1 MKKLIIL
8 LLILIP
14 FLAFSQLNC
23 AKKVKFGNANIC
35 FPKINGMTESYS
47 DPNVKII
54 SDTFKGS
61 EDEEIFAVYLKN
73 ENLGYEKMLNNGLGY
88 PLYKLYGNKKFEEIN
103 VSEEMLKE
111 FFIIIKKTLGKDMS
125 SLIKKINGKFNDI
138 AIGELSIEKPVLIDS
153 HIVNKKSRTYTLL
166 MKLSSEGIIINVVL
180 NMSVINI
187 QSTLIFL
194 GSYSLYDGVE
204 SIEEINKQSDY
215 FIKEMFKL
223 ND

>member
-73 ENLGYEKMLNNGLGY
+73 ENLGYEKMHN
-88 PLYKLYGNKKFEEIN
+88 NKKDFR
-103 VSEEMLKE
+103 KRHE
-111 FFIIIKKTLGKDMS
+111 FF
-125 SLIKKINGKFNDI
+125 
-138 AIGELSIEKPVLIDS
+138 
-153 HIVNKKSRTYTLL
+153 NKK
-166 MKLSSEGIIINVVL
+166 
-180 NMSVINI
+180 
-187 QSTLIFL
+187 
-194 GSYSLYDGVE
+194 
-204 SIEEINKQSDY
+204 NKW
-215 FIKEMFKL
+215 
-223 ND
+223 

>member
-1 MKKLIIL
+1 
-8 LLILIP
+8 
-14 FLAFSQLNC
+14 
-23 AKKVKFGNANIC
+23 
-35 FPKINGMTESYS
+35 
-47 DPNVKII
+47 
-54 SDTFKGS
+54 
-61 EDEEIFAVYLKN
+61 
-73 ENLGYEKMLNNGLGY
+73 
-88 PLYKLYGNKKFEEIN
+88 
-103 VSEEMLKE
+103 
-111 FFIIIKKTLGKDMS
+111 MS
-125 SLIKKINGKFNDI
+125 SLIKKINGKINDI